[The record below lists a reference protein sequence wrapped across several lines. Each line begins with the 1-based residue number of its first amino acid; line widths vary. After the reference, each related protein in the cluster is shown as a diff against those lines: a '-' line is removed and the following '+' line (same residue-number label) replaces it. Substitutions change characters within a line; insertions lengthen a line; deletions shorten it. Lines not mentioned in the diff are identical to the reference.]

1 MWEDGMARM
10 VMTGDELPRHLE
22 PRWNYGMIAASIA
35 ISLLGAF
42 TSTQLMC
49 QARISLHFSSV
60 LVWTVLG
67 SLTFGFCS
75 IWSLH
80 FVAMLACEL
89 DLPIGINVPLTL
101 LSSVLAVLF
110 TFAALASDLL
120 WDRYHRGRKSTSR
133 SLRRKYKSNATAKR
147 STTTTW
153 EYSSK
158 PLLDSSAQE
167 DEDYGDIAEDSELSP
182 RPDWLHGLSP
192 EADEST
198 LSDTDSQAM
207 SPITPQSTINRD
219 TSHKISPIS
228 LNGFSGELPAK
239 THTLG
244 LRPGMGPI
252 SADRGNG
259 RTESTDSMHRASSDR
274 SMSRRSS
281 SFTGS
286 NFGSNGLG
294 SILNVAYRGA
304 SPAKN
309 AFITTWEAL
318 YHGCT
323 WKHAIKGFL
332 WSLAITSMH
341 YVGIAALRIPNGY
354 FTLDPIFVVLSGL
367 ISWAV
372 CHVGCILMSKMETH
386 LAQQFLFAMVA
397 TTGVAAMHFTG
408 MQATTFSST
417 LPPSDERGYP
427 PALAIAIASIAIT
440 TCIAA
445 NGLLA
450 HAATVSRNKM
460 AEIIWTRRKLW
471 MTIAQK
477 ENAEAAAAARSD
489 FIASASHEIRTP
501 LHHLQGYADLMAR
514 TELTEEGRMLLCA
527 IQHATKTLSLIT
539 NNVLDWS
546 KLEKDAEAACRPIA
560 LDIRTVCES
569 ILVLLPNKDDENEA
583 EVMVVVAQNVPRTLF
598 LDEIYMHRILMNLLS
613 NALKF
618 TRSGY
623 ILLVI
628 EVNNG
633 ELIATVKD
641 TGCGVPPSFLPQLFE
656 PFKQAQ
662 TRGSQRGTGLGLSI
676 IKQLLHKMQGTIDV
690 ESRHPETTGV
700 EDGQTGSSFTIKIP
714 LQLSG
719 TPPQKL
725 SEADELPNVAIFRG
739 KNERYIE
746 GISTAWEKY
755 GFNVIMVTTYS
766 DLSEFRFKYVWAESS
781 FLLQNPTDL
790 NRLLKQDRWTV
801 LVPYDTQETL
811 RQIPGLQ
818 SASHFVPLQKP
829 LVWHSFQQRIDLA
842 RQSSPKISLGRT
854 VRFASKVNIVSNDQH
869 NQSEEE
875 STSKDLVILLVED
888 NPINQKLGKKMLT
901 SLGYQ
906 VLIAADGEE
915 AITQLVEHDATIDAV
930 LMDQSMPRKDGI
942 TATREI
948 RAMEEAGLLSRKRP
962 IIALTAVVSA
972 ESQTLFRSAGATD
985 FLAKPL
991 SLFKLEQTLATH
1003 LPAR

>member
-1 MWEDGMARM
+1 MLEDGTARM
-10 VMTGDELPRHLE
+10 VMPGDELLRHLE

-60 LVWTVLG
+60 LVWTILG
-67 SLTFGFCS
+67 SLAFGFCS

-89 DLPIGINVPLTL
+89 DLPIGIDVPLTL

-120 WDRYHRGRKSTSR
+120 WDRYNRGRKSKSR
-133 SLRRKYKSNATAKR
+133 SSRRKHRSSASTKR
-147 STTTTW
+147 SSTTMW

-158 PLLDSSAQE
+158 PLLDHSAQE
-167 DEDYGDIAEDSELSP
+167 DEDYSDIVENPELPP
-182 RPDWLHGLSP
+182 RPDWLHEFPL
-192 EADEST
+192 EADENA
-198 LSDTDSQAM
+198 LSDSDSRPM
-207 SPITPQSTINRD
+207 SPVITQPAINGD
-219 TSHKISPIS
+219 AAQKISPAP
-228 LNGFSGELPAK
+228 LNGFPGELLAK
-239 THTLG
+239 ARAHSP
-244 LRPGMGPI
+244 RPGIEPTPAI
-252 SADRGNG
+252 HGNG
-259 RTESTDSMHRASSDR
+259 TTESTNSMHRTMSDR

-286 NFGSNGLG
+286 NFGSGGFG

-309 AFITTWEAL
+309 AFIATWEAL
-318 YHGCT
+318 YYGCT
-323 WKHAIKGFL
+323 WKHAIKGFW

-341 YVGIAALRIPNGY
+341 YVGISALRIPNGY
-354 FTLDPIFVVLSGL
+354 STLDPIFVVLSGL

-372 CHVGCILMSKMETH
+372 CHVGCILMSKMETN
-386 LAQQFLFAMVA
+386 LGQQFLFSIVA
-397 TTGVAAMHFTG
+397 TIGVAAMHFTG

-417 LPPSDERGYP
+417 SPPSDERGYP

-501 LHHLQGYADLMAR
+501 LHHLQGYSDLMAR

-527 IQHATKTLSLIT
+527 IQTATKTLSLSMSDGLNRSWVNANLFAVT

-546 KLEKDAEAACRPIA
+546 KLEKDAEAACRPVA

-583 EVMVVVAQNVPRTLF
+583 EVMVVVAPNVPRTLF
-598 LDEIYMHRILMNLLS
+598 LDEIYIHRILMNLLS

-623 ILLVI
+623 ILLMI
-628 EVNNG
+628 EVNDG
-633 ELIATVKD
+633 DLIATVKD
-641 TGCGVPPSFLPQLFE
+641 TGCGVPLSFLPQLFE

-676 IKQLLHKMQGTIDV
+676 IKQLLHKMQGTIEV
-690 ESRHPETTGV
+690 ESRHLETIGV
-700 EDGQTGSSFTIKIP
+700 QDGQTGSTFTIKIP
-714 LQLSG
+714 LQQLFS
-719 TPPQKL
+719 TPEQEL
-725 SEADELPNVAIFRG
+725 VEIDALPNVAIFRG
-739 KNERYIE
+739 KNQQYAE
-746 GISTAWEKY
+746 GISTAWEKFGY
-755 GFNVIMVTTYS
+755 NVINVTGYS
-766 DLSEFRFKYVWAESS
+766 DISEIECKYVWAESS
-781 FLLQNPTDL
+781 FLIQNPTDL
-790 NRLLKQDRWTV
+790 TRLLAQDRWPV

-811 RQIPGLQ
+811 RQIPGLL
-818 SASHFVPLQKP
+818 AATHFIPLQKP
-829 LVWHSFQQRIDLA
+829 LVWHLFQQRIDLA
-842 RQSSPKISLGRT
+842 SQPSQKGSLGRT
-854 VRFASKVNIVSNDQH
+854 VRFASKVDILSHDQN
-869 NQSEEE
+869 NQTQEV
-875 STSKDLVILLVED
+875 STSNGLVILLVED
-888 NPINQKLGKKMLT
+888 NPVCQHVTFQCLNF
-901 SLGYQ
+901 
-906 VLIAADGEE
+906 D
-915 AITQLVEHDATIDAV
+915 
-930 LMDQSMPRKDGI
+930 
-942 TATREI
+942 
-948 RAMEEAGLLSRKRP
+948 
-962 IIALTAVVSA
+962 
-972 ESQTLFRSAGATD
+972 
-985 FLAKPL
+985 
-991 SLFKLEQTLATH
+991 
-1003 LPAR
+1003 

>member
-1 MWEDGMARM
+1 MWEDITVRV
-10 VMTGDELPRHLE
+10 VMPGDEVLRELE
-22 PRWNYGMIAASIA
+22 ARWNYGMIAASIA

-60 LVWTVLG
+60 LVWTILA

-89 DLPIGINVPLTL
+89 DLPIGIDVPLTV
-101 LSSVLAVLF
+101 LSSVLAVSF
-110 TFAALASDLL
+110 TFAALGSDLL
-120 WDRYHRGRKSTSR
+120 WDRYSRGRKITNR
-133 SLRRKYKSNATAKR
+133 PWRRKHKPNTSAERY
-147 STTTTW
+147 STNTMD
-153 EYSSK
+153 YSSK
-158 PLLDSSAQE
+158 PLLESLAHG
-167 DEDYGDIAEDSELSP
+167 DEDYSDVTEDLELPPRSEL
-182 RPDWLHGLSP
+182 LHGLPSG
-192 EADEST
+192 ADVSGI
-198 LSDTDSQAM
+198 SDSSSRPM
-207 SPITPQSTINRD
+207 SPITTQFAINGDASR
-219 TSHKISPIS
+219 KISPTPLTGIPR
-228 LNGFSGELPAK
+228 EMPAK
-239 THTLG
+239 PHTYG
-244 LRPGMGPI
+244 LRPGIGPLP
-252 SADRGNG
+252 ADNGNG
-259 RTESTDSMHRASSDR
+259 RKDSTDSMQNPASEISV
-274 SMSRRSS
+274 SRRSS
-281 SFTGS
+281 SFMGS
-286 NFGSNGLG
+286 SPGFHGLG
-294 SILNVAYRGA
+294 NVLNVAYRGT

-309 AFITTWEAL
+309 AFIATGEAL

-341 YVGIAALRIPNGY
+341 YVGIIALRIPNGH
-354 FTLDPIFVVLSGL
+354 FNLDPVFVVLSAL
-367 ISWAV
+367 ISWSV

-386 LAQQFLFAMVA
+386 LGQQFLFSVVA

-408 MQATTFSST
+408 MQATTFWST
-417 LPPSDERGYP
+417 SPPSDDRGYP

-501 LHHLQGYADLMAR
+501 LHHLQGYGDLMAR
-514 TELTEEGRMLLCA
+514 TELTEEGRILLCA
-527 IQHATKTLSLIT
+527 IQRATKTLSLIT

-546 KLEKDAEAACRPIA
+546 KLDKDAEAACRPVA

-569 ILVLLPNKDDENEA
+569 ILVLLPNKDDEAEA
-583 EVMVVVAQNVPRTLF
+583 EVMVVVAPSVPRTIF
-598 LDEIYMHRILMNLLS
+598 LDEIYIHRILMNLLS

-623 ILLVI
+623 ILLLI
-628 EVNNG
+628 EISDG
-633 ELIATVKD
+633 KLIATVKD

-676 IKQLLHKMQGTIDV
+676 IKQLLHKMHGTIDV

-700 EDGQTGSSFTIKIP
+700 EIGQTGSTFTIQIP
-714 LQLSG
+714 VQFPSIPQQELSDADV
-719 TPPQKL
+719 PP
-725 SEADELPNVAIFRG
+725 NIAIFCGENR
-739 KNERYIE
+739 RHME
-746 GISTAWEKY
+746 GVSTAWEKF
-755 GFNVIMVTTYS
+755 GFNVIMVSEFS
-766 DLSEFRFKYVWAESS
+766 DLCEFECKYIWADTS
-781 FLLQNPTDL
+781 FLKHNPTEL
-790 NRLLKQDRWTV
+790 NKLLEQDRWPV
-801 LVPYDTQETL
+801 LVPYDTQDTL
-811 RQIPGLQ
+811 RQIPGLL
-818 SASHFVPLQKP
+818 SALNFVPLQQP
-829 LVWHSFQQRIDLA
+829 LIWHSFQQLVDQDRH
-842 RQSSPKISLGRT
+842 SSQNNVLNRT
-854 VRFASKVNIVSNDQH
+854 VRFASKVNILNNDQ
-869 NQSEEE
+869 NSEPREE
-875 STSKDLVILLVED
+875 STSKDLLILLVED
-888 NPINQKLGKKMLT
+888 NLINQKLGKKMLT

-906 VLIAADGEE
+906 VLVAADGEE
-915 AITQLVEHDATIDAV
+915 AITQIVEHDATIDAV

-942 TATREI
+942 MATREI

-972 ESQTLFRSAGATD
+972 ESQALFRSAGATD

-991 SLFKLEQTLATH
+991 SLYKLEQTLATH

>member
-1 MWEDGMARM
+1 MA
-10 VMTGDELPRHLE
+10 TSGDELLRHLE
-22 PRWNYGMIAASIA
+22 PRWDYGMITASIA

-60 LVWTVLG
+60 LIWTILG

-89 DLPIGINVPLTL
+89 DLPIGIDVPLTL

-120 WDRYHRGRKSTSR
+120 WDRYKRRRSTSR
-133 SLRRKYKSNATAKR
+133 SLRRKHKSSAYAKR
-147 STTTTW
+147 SSINTW

-158 PLLDSSAQE
+158 PLLDTSAQE
-167 DEDYGDIAEDSELSP
+167 DEDYGDIAEGPELSS
-182 RPDWLHGLSP
+182 RPDWLDGQVP
-192 EADEST
+192 DGDEST
-198 LSDTDSQAM
+198 ISDTNSRPT
-207 SPITPQSTINRD
+207 SPITAQPTPKVDATYN
-219 TSHKISPIS
+219 ISPTL
-228 LNGFSGELPAK
+228 LNGFPGELPAK
-239 THTLG
+239 PHAHG
-244 LRPGMGPI
+244 LRPGIEPI
-252 SADRGNG
+252 SGSHGKVR
-259 RTESTDSMHRASSDR
+259 TDSTNSMPRTSSDR

-281 SFTGS
+281 FTGS
-286 NFGSNGLG
+286 NIGYNGLG
-294 SILNVAYRGA
+294 SIRNLAYRGA
-304 SPAKN
+304 APAKN
-309 AFITTWEAL
+309 AFIATWEAL

-354 FTLDPIFVVLSGL
+354 STLDPAFVVLSGL
-367 ISWAV
+367 ISWVV
-372 CHVGCILMSKMETH
+372 CHIGCILMSKMETH
-386 LAQQFLFAMVA
+386 LGQQFLFSIVA

-417 LPPSDERGYP
+417 SPPSDKRGYP
-427 PALAIAIASIAIT
+427 PALAIAIGSIAIT

-501 LHHLQGYADLMAR
+501 LHHLQGYSDLMAR

-546 KLEKDAEAACRPIA
+546 KLEKDAETTCRPVA

-569 ILVLLPNKDDENEA
+569 ILVLLPNKDDDNEA
-583 EVMVVVAQNVPRTLF
+583 EVMVVVTPNVPRTLF
-598 LDEIYMHRILMNLLS
+598 LDEIYIHRILMNLLS

-623 ILLVI
+623 ILLLI
-628 EVNNG
+628 ESNND
-633 ELIATVKD
+633 ELVATVKD

-676 IKQLLHKMQGTIDV
+676 IKQLLHNMQGSIFV
-690 ESRHPETTGV
+690 ESRHPDCIGV
-700 EDGQTGSSFTIKIP
+700 EDGQTGSTFTVKIP
-714 LQLSG
+714 VQLPSS
-719 TPPQKL
+719 TSRQEM
-725 SEADELPNVAIFRG
+725 SNTNVLPNVAVFRG
-739 KNERYIE
+739 GNKKYIH
-746 GISTAWEKY
+746 GITLAWEKF
-755 GFNVIMVTTYS
+755 GFNVIMVTGYS
-766 DLSEFRFKYVWAESS
+766 DLPEFGCQYVWAESS

-790 NRLLKQDRWTV
+790 NQLLKQDRWTV
-801 LVPYDTQETL
+801 LVPYDTQDTL

-818 SASHFVPLQKP
+818 SASHFVPLPKP
-829 LVWHSFQQRIDLA
+829 LVWHTFQQRIELA
-842 RQSSPKISLGRT
+842 RQSSQKTSLGRT
-854 VRFASKVNIVSNDQH
+854 VRFASKVNIVSDDQ
-869 NQSEEE
+869 QSQPKKE
-875 STSKDLVILLVED
+875 STSRGLEVLLVED
-888 NPINQKLGKKMLT
+888 NPINQKLGKKMLI

-906 VLIAADGEE
+906 VRIAADGEE
-915 AITQLVEHDATIDAV
+915 AITKLVEHDATTDVV

-942 TATREI
+942 SATREI

-991 SLFKLEQTLATH
+991 SLLKLEQTLAAH